1 MFNYKYI
8 FNMAKRLSKKEI
20 EKLHDLYLEG
30 NTCEK
35 IGKITGHSIDTVT
48 KYLKKDY
55 GIIPKSKIDINKLR
69 ELVLQG
75 KTTKECSKY
84 FNVYPSAISF
94 WKKKLNDDVLNIA
107 ESFSKRNVELTNL
120 QLQMILGSLL
130 GDMSIGKIRHRHPTC
145 RLYLVH
151 SSKQKELF
159 MKKVEIL
166 GEWMGAYKEY
176 NTFDSRTKKVYSTFR
191 GSTKAHSTFN
201 QIRNLLY
208 PNGIKTITKEYLNL
222 INHPIA
228 LAYWFMDDGTNRG
241 VLSTNCFTYEEV
253 QLLSNWLTNKWNIN
267 NTIQTHLNKN
277 KEYYTIYITMYSRKS
292 FEQLIIPYVIPSM
305 YYKLK
310 FSELAK
316 SVNSVN
322 SGEALEHINTK

>member
-1 MFNYKYI
+1 M
-8 FNMAKRLSKKEI
+8 SKKLNKEEI
-20 EKLHDLYLEG
+20 EKLHKLYLEG

-35 IGKITGHSIDTVT
+35 IGKLTGHTTDTVT

-55 GIIPKSKIDINKLR
+55 GIIPKSKVNINKLR
-69 ELVLQG
+69 ELVIEG
-75 KTTKECSKY
+75 KTTKECAEY
-84 FNVYPSAISF
+84 FKVHPSAISF

-107 ESFSKRNVELTNL
+107 ESFSKKNVELTDL

-130 GDMSIGKIRHRHPTC
+130 GDMSIGKIRQNCSTC

-151 SSKQKELF
+151 SSKQKDLF

-166 GEWMGAYKEY
+166 EEWMGAYKEY
-176 NTFDSRTKKVYSTFR
+176 NTFDSRTQKIYSTFR
-191 GSTKAHSTFN
+191 GSTKAHPVFN
-201 QIRNLLY
+201 KIRNLLY
-208 PNGIKTITKEYLNL
+208 PNGIKTVTKEYLNL